1 MKKIMIISFIIF
13 GLIFFYGCSID
24 YVGHPKL
31 TVIGDNFTIDATI
44 NGGNWFPKS
53 QGGDSF
59 DLGDWDIERARE
71 ITSENVEAS
80 STLDLI
86 LSYKKDI
93 DSFKVYTI
101 EGTNGFDQKQT
112 EVECEEYKIKL
123 PSESGEYIYAVK
135 TKWDDTHSV
144 NYLFKVNIK

>member
-1 MKKIMIISFIIF
+1 MKKLMKIYSILLVIMLFS
-13 GLIFFYGCSID
+13 GCSVD

-31 TVIGDNFTIDATI
+31 TVVGDDITFDAII
-44 NGGNWFPKS
+44 NGGNWFSKD
-53 QGGDSF
+53 QGGNSF
-59 DLGDWDIERARE
+59 DLGDWDIERAKE

-80 STLDLI
+80 STLDLL

-93 DSFKVYTI
+93 ESFRIYRI

-112 EVECEEYKIKL
+112 EVECEEYRIKL
-123 PSESGEYIYAVK
+123 PKESGEYIYAVK
-135 TKWDDTHSV
+135 TKWDDTHNV